1 MIEGRAPRVFGLPPG
16 VDYAQAVV
24 AGLAARLE
32 GAPPEAWARVTLVA
46 GTGRMARRLQ
56 AALEEGPARLMPRIV
71 RVEAPLE
78 IDRRVPPP
86 PGPAARSALDMQL
99 DLALLIDALKARHP
113 GLAPGGSA
121 FDLARA
127 LAALIEE
134 MGGENVSAETLA
146 GLDVGRHAEHWQ
158 RAQAIVAA
166 AQAHLAPDDAGVP
179 AGAEAARRRAVDA
192 LAEAWRRDPPADPV
206 IVAGSTGSRATTRL
220 LMSAVARLPQG
231 AVVFPGVDDSAFAGH
246 WQEIADLGEDHPQF
260 RVCQMLRE
268 LGLASSDLRPWNHAA
283 AAPDGARNALV
294 SLALCPAPVTDRWR
308 ADGPR
313 LGDPVAATA
322 GLSLIE
328 APDPRREAA
337 AIACCLRH
345 ATDEGRPCALVTPDR
360 TLARQVVAALARWGI
375 VADDSAGIPLQQTA
389 PGRFLLQVAETLERA
404 PSAADLLALLKHPLT
419 ASGGDRGA
427 HLLATRDFELWH
439 RRRGSGPPDAGVLA
453 RFAAARPRHAGW
465 GAWMSEALFDASQ
478 PEADTLSGLLAAH
491 RARAE
496 ALAAGPGGRAPG
508 GLWDEAAGAEAQA
521 QMAALASAAEGRPAA
536 FSPRAL
542 GDLLRSHLGAASA
555 QDPRVADPRVAI
567 WGTLEARAQG
577 AELLVLGGLNEGVWP
592 ALPAP
597 DMWLNRAMR
606 AEAGLLSPERE
617 VGLAAH
623 DFQQAIG
630 APRVVLSRAVRDA
643 EAGTVPSR
651 WLNRLTNLLG
661 GLGDAGRQAHAQM
674 TARGQRWLEIA
685 VTLDRPRAR
694 IAPAPRPAPSPPIAA
709 RPRDLPVTS
718 VRTLV
723 RDPYAVYA
731 RQVLRLRRLQGLTP
745 ALDAAARGQVLHDV
759 MDRFLKTHADWR
771 GDPERAR
778 AALDAAAARTLED
791 VADPAIRALWR
802 ARLVAAA
809 DRLVAGEMER
819 LADATPVLLEED
831 GRLEIDTPPFALRA
845 RPDRIDRRGDG
856 SYAVIDY
863 KSSPPSRRQVETF
876 DRQLALEAA
885 MLERG
890 AFPGL
895 QPGPVHALLYVAL
908 GPGKDDMGVPLEQD
922 GRPASDLALD
932 DLRRLIAAYEDRG
945 RGYIARRAV
954 ESDGFEGDYDHL
966 SRFGEWEGAAASVLL
981 CVGPDEEAG
990 G

>member
-1 MIEGRAPRVFGLPPG
+1 MIEGTAPRVFALPPG
-16 VDYAQAVV
+16 ADYARALV
-24 AGLAARLE
+24 AGLVARLA
-32 GAPPEAWARVTLVA
+32 GAAPDDWARVTLVA

-86 PGPAARSALDMQL
+86 PGPTLRSALDMQL
-99 DLALLIDALKARHP
+99 DLAELIDRLRTRQP
-113 GLAPGGSA
+113 GLAPGGNL

-134 MGGENVSAETLA
+134 MGGEGVPAEALA
-146 GLDVGRHAEHWQ
+146 ALDVGPHAEHWQ

-166 AQAHLAPDDAGVP
+166 AQAHLFPEGGAP
-179 AGAEAARRRAVDA
+179 AGPEASRRRAVTA
-192 LAEAWRRDPPADPV
+192 LVEAWRSNPPSDPV

-220 LMSAVARLPQG
+220 LMGAVARLPQG
-231 AVVFPGVDDSAFAGH
+231 AVVLPGVDDSAVAGH
-246 WQEIADLGEDHPQF
+246 WQEIEALGEDHPQF
-260 RVCQMLRE
+260 RLRKV
-268 LGLASSDLRPWNHAA
+268 LHDLDLTPGDLRPWVAGT
-283 AAPDGARNALV
+283 APDAARNALV

-308 ADGPR
+308 EDGPR
-313 LGDPVAATA
+313 LGDPLVATA

-328 APDPRREAA
+328 APDPRREAG
-337 AIACCLRH
+337 AIALCLRE
-345 ATDEGRPCALVTPDR
+345 AAEEGRPCALVTPDR
-360 TLARQVVAALARWGI
+360 TLARQVAAALARWGI

-389 PGRFLLQVAETLERA
+389 PGRFLLQVAQTLERA
-404 PSAADLLALLKHPLT
+404 PSAADLLALLKHPLST
-419 ASGGDRGA
+419 SGGDRGA

-439 RRRGSGPPDAGVLA
+439 RRRGSGPPDAGLLA
-453 RFAAARPRHAGW
+453 RFATARPRHAGW
-465 GAWMSEALFDASQ
+465 AAWLSDTLFDA
-478 PEADTLSGLLAAH
+478 PLRGNAALADHLAAH
-491 RARAE
+491 LARAE

-508 GLWDEAAGAEAQA
+508 ALWQEAAGAEAQA
-521 QMAALASAAEGRPAA
+521 QMAALDAAAEGRPAA
-536 FSPRAL
+536 LAPRAY
-542 GDLLRSHLGAASA
+542 GELLRGHLAAASA
-555 QDPRVADPRVAI
+555 QDPRVAHPLVAI

-577 AELLVLGGLNEGVWP
+577 ADLLVLGGLNEGVWP

-597 DMWLNRAMR
+597 DMWLNRVLR

-630 APRVVLSRAVRDA
+630 APRVVLSRARRDA

-651 WLNRLTNLLG
+651 WLNRLTNLLD
-661 GLGDAGRQAHAQM
+661 GLGEAGRQAHRAMQ
-674 TARGQRWLEIA
+674 ARGQRWLDMA
-685 VTLDRPRAR
+685 GALDRPAAR
-694 IAPAPRPAPSPPIAA
+694 VDPAPRPAPSPPVAA
-709 RPRDLPVTS
+709 RPRDLTVTA

-745 ALDAAARGQVLHDV
+745 ALDAAARGQVLHEV
-759 MDRFLKTHADWR
+759 MDRFLKAHADWR
-771 GDPERAR
+771 GDAERAR
-778 AALDAAAARTLED
+778 AALDAAAADALAD

-802 ARLVAAA
+802 ARLAAAA

-819 LADATPVLLEED
+819 LAGAAPVLLEEE
-831 GRLEIDTPPFALRA
+831 GRLEIDAPPFALRA
-845 RPDRIDRRGDG
+845 RPDRIDRLAGG
-856 SYAVIDY
+856 GYAVIDY
-863 KSSPPSRRQVETF
+863 KSSPPSKRQVETF

-895 QPGPVHALLYVAL
+895 PPGPVHALRYVAL
-908 GPGKDDMGVPLEQD
+908 GPGKEDMDVPLEQD
-922 GRPASDLALD
+922 GRPAAEVALG
-932 DLRRLIAAYEDRG
+932 DLRRLVAAYEDRG

-966 SRFGEWEGAAASVLL
+966 ARFGEWEGAATSTLL
-981 CVGPDEEAG
+981 RVGPDEDSAT
-990 G
+990 